1 MCMEFLSQDFTCHFP
16 HALFLV
22 PCSDCVSMDDLFERM
37 CERLLFP
44 DYFWFGNRWDSLVDC
59 LMDLSWIDADNIT
72 IYFSGFELMCVNL
85 DPSESGEVIRTI
97 QFVVNNSHQ
106 RKPKHK
112 QLRIIVD

>member
-1 MCMEFLSQDFTCHFP
+1 MEFLSQGFFCHSSQ
-16 HALFLV
+16 ALFVV
-22 PCSDCVSMDDLFERM
+22 PCSDCVSMNDLLGVMYEK
-37 CERLLFP
+37 LLFP

-59 LMDLSWIDADNIT
+59 LMDLSWIEADNIT

-85 DPSESGEVIRTI
+85 DPSESGEFIQTI

-112 QLRIIVD
+112 HLRIIID